1 MLKNRVRGEQF
12 VGVPIT
18 RPPKYKRGRERERG
32 DHQMEVHLRGQL
44 LNYILV
50 IIQTHM
56 ETNIQVRKFN
66 HTRTKSYPHVEIDK
80 TMEEFKI
87 ILFT

>member
-44 LNYILV
+44 LNYILGDHPN
-50 IIQTHM
+50 TYGD
-56 ETNIQVRKFN
+56 K
-66 HTRTKSYPHVEIDK
+66 HTSK
-80 TMEEFKI
+80 KI
-87 ILFT
+87 